1 MGTWSFRTRPSI
13 AEGLK
18 GAGGVRGPMVSV
30 HVIAYAP
37 TDFLEESDVTIGRCR
52 ELVEK
57 FAVTWVNVVDPD
69 GRTLEEL
76 ETLFG
81 FHPLSLEDAQ
91 NQDLSPKVD
100 VYEDVVF
107 IVARTIVWA
116 EEIDTDQLSL
126 FVAKKFVVTIHDK
139 VFPQLEDVR
148 IRLRRKNPRILKS
161 AADFL
166 AYTILDVV
174 VDSYFP
180 HLDRFQTLLDQLEDD
195 IVERPSGQGV
205 ARLHELRTDVVRLR
219 NALRPQRDMFGVL
232 GRLEIPVFRKETRT
246 YLRDV
251 QDHMISALDALDTN
265 REIVAS
271 LMEVQATLAS
281 NQVNEVIKV
290 LTVIFTVTLPIAIVS
305 SAFGMNV
312 VFPGFNRPDGL
323 YLALLLMAVPTLAL
337 AAWMHRKG
345 WL

>member
-1 MGTWSFRTRPSI
+1 M
-13 AEGLK
+13 
-18 GAGGVRGPMVSV
+18 VRVE
-30 HVIAYAP
+30 VIAYTP
-37 TDFLEESDVTIGRCR
+37 TDFLEEQDATIGRCR

-57 FAVTWVNVVDPD
+57 YSVTWVNVVDPD

-81 FHPLSLEDAQ
+81 FHPLALEDSTTQ
-91 NQDLSPKVD
+91 NLAPKVEHYD
-100 VYEDVVF
+100 DTVY

-116 EEIDTDQLSL
+116 EEIETDQLSVFL
-126 FVAKKFVVTIHDK
+126 SKKYVVTIHDK
-139 VFPQLEDVR
+139 VFPQLEDIR
-148 IRLRRKNPRILKS
+148 IRLRKKTPRLLKS
-161 AADFL
+161 GADFL
-166 AYTILDVV
+166 AYTILDVL

-180 HLDRFQTLLDQLEDD
+180 HLDRFQSLLDQLEDS
-195 IVERPSGQGV
+195 IVERPSGEGIG
-205 ARLHELRTDVVRLR
+205 RLHELRTDIVRLR
-219 NALRPQRDMFGVL
+219 NALRPQRDMFGL
-232 GRLEIPVFRKETRT
+232 LSRLEVPLFRKEMRN

-251 QDHMISALDALDTN
+251 QDHMISALDTLDAY

-271 LMEVQATLAS
+271 LMEVQATLVS

-312 VFPGFNRPDGL
+312 AFFGFNALEGL
-323 YLALLLMAVPTLAL
+323 YLALILMFAPTMAL
-337 AAWMHRKG
+337 AFWMRRKG